1 MPLTRCRPRRIVC
14 PPFNGYATGRNGSR
28 ALTTLSQHDLLS
40 ILDFVRGA
48 EAVTGLRTFAAY
60 VTSELSRIIPAAVTG
75 YAEFDLAKRSVRWV
89 MDGPAVSLPDAARVL
104 AAHIRDNPFILYRTR
119 TGDGSAVRLS
129 DLTTARA
136 FSETGLYREFYRP
149 LHVQHSM
156 ACALRL
162 GQRELAAVTLY
173 RSRSDFSER
182 DRLCLDLLRP
192 HLIHLQRTAEAMSRM
207 RRDLTLVTRG
217 VEAWAQGFIILD
229 REGRI
234 RHATE
239 GAEEW
244 AAHYF
249 GAAPQRDRV
258 PERLQEWI
266 QLQERARGRT
276 DTVQLDRHPLSVELE
291 GRRLTVRL
299 VSQPPDRIL
308 LLDETATRVE
318 PAVVAR
324 LGLSSREAE
333 VLAWTAAGKT
343 NPAIGKLLH
352 ISPRTVQTHLERIY
366 RKLGVET
373 RTAAA
378 GRALEAMRD
387 APVGGS

>member
-1 MPLTRCRPRRIVC
+1 M
-14 PPFNGYATGRNGSR
+14 G
-28 ALTTLSQHDLLS
+28 ALKTLPQRDLLS
-40 ILDFVRGA
+40 ILDFLRGA
-48 EAVTGLRTFAAY
+48 EAISGPRTFAAY
-60 VTSELSRIIPAAVTG
+60 VTMELSRIIPSALTG
-75 YAEFDLAKRSVRWV
+75 YAELDLAKRSVRWV
-89 MDGPAVSLPDAARVL
+89 MDWPDTDLPDAARVL
-104 AAHIRDNPFILYRTR
+104 AAHIADNPFILYRKR
-119 TGDGSAVRLS
+119 TGDAAAVRLS
-129 DLTTARA
+129 DLTTART
-136 FSETGLYREFYRP
+136 FRETGFYREFYRP

-162 GQRELAAVTLY
+162 GQRELAAVALY
-173 RSRSDFSER
+173 RAGSDFSER

-192 HLIHLQRTAEAMSRM
+192 HLAHLQRSAEAMSRA

-217 VEAWAQGFIILD
+217 VEAWAHGFLIID

-239 GAEEW
+239 GAEGW
-244 AAHYF
+244 ITHYF
-249 GAAPQRDRV
+249 GPAPRPDHL
-258 PERLQEWI
+258 PARLREWV

-276 DTVQLDRHPLSVELE
+276 DALQPVRRPFSVERE

-299 VSQPPDRIL
+299 VSQPPDSIV
-308 LLDETATRVE
+308 LLDESATRVE
-318 PAVVAR
+318 PAALAR

-333 VLAWTAAGKT
+333 ILAWAAAGKT
-343 NPAIGKLLH
+343 NPAIAKLLH
-352 ISPRTVQTHLERIY
+352 ISPRTVQTHLEHVY

-387 APVGGS
+387 ASVGHV

>member
-1 MPLTRCRPRRIVC
+1 MALSRNARA
-14 PPFNGYATGRNGSR
+14 GSDATLPQG
-28 ALTTLSQHDLLS
+28 DLLA
-40 ILDFVRGA
+40 ILDFIHGA
-48 EAVTGLRTFAAY
+48 EVITGPRTFATY
-60 VTSELSRIIPAAVTG
+60 VTSELSKLIPSALTG
-75 YAEFDLAKRSVRWV
+75 YAELDLTKRSVHWV
-89 MDGPAVSLPDAARVL
+89 MDGPDTSLPDAARVL
-104 AAHIRDNPFILYRTR
+104 AAHIPDNPFILYRRR
-119 TGDGSAVRLS
+119 TGDGAAVRLS

-136 FSETGLYREFYRP
+136 FSETGLYCEFYRP
-149 LHVQHSM
+149 LHVEHAM

-162 GQRELAAVTLY
+162 GHRELAAIALY

-182 DRLCLDLLRP
+182 DRLCLNLLRP
-192 HLIHLQRTAEAMSRM
+192 HLIHLQRTAEAMSRI

-217 VEAWAQGFIILD
+217 VEAWAQGFIIID

-239 GAEEW
+239 GAERS
-244 AAHYF
+244 ATHYF
-249 GAAPQRDRV
+249 GRALQLSRIPV
-258 PERLQEWI
+258 RLQEWV

-276 DTVQLDRHPLSVELE
+276 DTVQIERQPLSVELE

-318 PAVVAR
+318 PAVLTR
-324 LGLSSREAE
+324 LGLSIREAQ

-343 NPAIGKLLH
+343 NPAIAKLLD

-373 RTAAA
+373 RMAAA
-378 GRALEAMRD
+378 GRAMEAMRD
-387 APVGGS
+387 VPVGRS

>member
-1 MPLTRCRPRRIVC
+1 LKTRVDAVPSLPQR
-14 PPFNGYATGRNGSR
+14 
-28 ALTTLSQHDLLS
+28 DLLH

-48 EAVTGLRTFAAY
+48 EAISGPRTFAAY
-60 VTSELSRIIPAAVTG
+60 VTSELSRIIPSALTG
-75 YAEFDLAKRSVRWV
+75 YAELDLAKRSVRWV
-89 MDGPAVSLPDAARVL
+89 TDGPDASLPNAARVL
-104 AAHIRDNPFILYRTR
+104 AAHIPDNPFILYRKR
-119 TGDGSAVRLS
+119 TGDGAAVRLS

-136 FSETGLYREFYRP
+136 FRETGLYREFYRP

-162 GQRELAAVTLY
+162 SPRELAAIALY
-173 RSRSDFSER
+173 RSGADFSER

-192 HLIHLQRTAEAMSRM
+192 HLIHLQRSAEAMSRT

-217 VEAWAQGFIILD
+217 VEAWAHGYLIID

-234 RHATE
+234 RRATE
-239 GAEEW
+239 GAERW
-244 AAHYF
+244 ITHYF
-249 GAAPQRDRV
+249 GPAP
-258 PERLQEWI
+258 RLDHLPTSLREWV
-266 QLQERARGRT
+266 QLQEKARGRT
-276 DTVQLDRHPLSVELE
+276 DALPPARQPLSVERE

-299 VSQPPDRIL
+299 VSQPPDSIL

-318 PAVVAR
+318 PAALTR
-324 LGLSSREAE
+324 LGLSFREAE
-333 VLAWTAAGKT
+333 VLAWATSGKT
-343 NPAIGKLLH
+343 NPAIAGLLH
-352 ISPRTVQTHLERIY
+352 LSPRTVQTHLERVY

-387 APVGGS
+387 APVDQA

>member
-1 MPLTRCRPRRIVC
+1 MGALDLVRRPPVTLVRHSADIGSGETGPGALKTLPRR
-14 PPFNGYATGRNGSR
+14 
-28 ALTTLSQHDLLS
+28 DLLS
-40 ILDFVRGA
+40 ILDFIRGA
-48 EAVTGLRTFAAY
+48 AAISGPRTFAAY
-60 VTSELSRIIPAAVTG
+60 VTSELSRIIPSALTG
-75 YAEFDLAKRSVRWV
+75 YAEIDLAKRSVRWV
-89 MDGPAVSLPDAARVL
+89 MDWPDASLPDPARVL
-104 AAHIRDNPFILYRTR
+104 AAHISDNPFILYRKR

-129 DLTTARA
+129 DLTTSRA
-136 FSETGLYREFYRP
+136 FSETGLYSEFYRP

-162 GQRELAAVTLY
+162 SQRELAAIALY

-192 HLIHLQRTAEAMSRM
+192 HLIHLQQSAEAMSRM
-207 RRDLTLVTRG
+207 RRDLNLVTRG
-217 VEAWAQGFIILD
+217 VEAWLHGFLIID

-239 GAEEW
+239 RAEKW
-244 AAHYF
+244 VSHYF
-249 GAAPQRDRV
+249 GPASGRDRM
-258 PERLQEWI
+258 PEGLQEWV
-266 QLQERARGRT
+266 QRQERARGRT
-276 DTVQLDRHPLSVELE
+276 DTASGDWQPLSVELE

-308 LLDETATRVE
+308 LLDETATRME
-318 PAVVAR
+318 PAVLTR

-333 VLAWTAAGKT
+333 VLAWAAAGKT
-343 NPAIGKLLH
+343 NPAIAKLLH

-378 GRALEAMRD
+378 GRALEAVRD
-387 APVGGS
+387 APLG